1 MGQKTTSIN
10 LVSPTFLISRTEIDL
25 VWIRLTRSTGLSRQ
39 SIFNNVNASLERL
52 QTDYID
58 VLQVHR
64 SDDRVPYEE
73 TMRALDDLVREGKV
87 RYLGGSSMWTHQF
100 VRMQFCAQINGWTQF
115 ICMQNHYN
123 LLYREEEREMNRYCN
138 ETGVGI
144 IPWAPLCRGHLAR
157 RLEDSQAGVTGRS
170 KDEVEN
176 GSRYIQILEDPDYK
190 IIKRVQELADKKG
203 WTMVDVALAWLNK
216 RVISPVVGMT
226 TEKMLDEAIAVK
238 GKTLTPEEE
247 KYLEELYKP
256 RAVSGHR

>member
-1 MGQKTTSIN
+1 
-10 LVSPTFLISRTEIDL
+10 
-25 VWIRLTRSTGLSRQ
+25 
-39 SIFNNVNASLERL
+39 
-52 QTDYID
+52 
-58 VLQVHR
+58 
-64 SDDRVPYEE
+64 
-73 TMRALDDLVREGKV
+73 MRALDDLVREGKV